1 MTAEEV
7 LERNIAAIGGRE
19 ALERVTS
26 YQLKA
31 ALEMPGRGVRGTIE
45 ITGKAPDRMLSVR
58 RIERVGVIRQG
69 YDGKTGW
76 SEDPYQGMRQLEG
89 EEDSMIKRRGY
100 FVGDAMVLM
109 AMGVASSFIS
119 ALVLSLYVNT
129 TIAQQSYAAPTLLWL
144 MVPLILFW
152 QCRLW
157 LATTRG
163 HMLDDPIL
171 YSAKDWVSWI
181 AFGLIGVVYAVATVG
196 LW

>member
-1 MTAEEV
+1 MRTT
-7 LERNIAAIGGRE
+7 IAAAIVIGSAVPASAMAQDPTTPQQIMTG
-19 ALERVTS
+19 LQDV
-26 YQLKA
+26 YGKH
-31 ALEMPGRGVRGTIE
+31 PGFRKNHAKGVCAT
-45 ITGKAPDRMLSVR
+45 
-58 RIERVGVIRQG
+58 
-69 YDGKTGW
+69 
-76 SEDPYQGMRQLEG
+76 
-89 EEDSMIKRRGY
+89 GY